1 MKRGKQFLTS
11 QYYELADV
19 HALNTYLKELP
30 KSNMPKEMIEEVSEL
45 IARYKS
51 YDKLEDYV
59 PNSAKYNE
67 ITEKNRLYEEALTK
81 LKELGYT
88 KEVIIDDTYANLS
101 NFTKHTITY
110 KTTKTCTDWY
120 WSEEAQDEIGE
131 NYEVEV
137 EVTQHFYT
145 KSYCEYSAVDP
156 MDYIRPY
163 TRKKGYGDSE
173 DLIANQ
179 LEQYEYV
186 CSELQAYKFC
196 VNQGFDINL
205 FKSVFDIQKLSY
217 YGTFHATSVKLDEKG
232 KEYESWDI
240 KKLIEEF
247 QVAKKKRYIKEDKY
261 VEYPY
266 TDYINFLENYL
277 GKTYFEEPKS

>member
-11 QYYELADV
+11 QYYKLADV

-30 KSNMPKEMIEEVSEL
+30 ESNMPKEMIEEVSEL
-45 IARYKS
+45 IARHKS

-59 PNSAKYNE
+59 PNSDKYNQ
-67 ITEKNRLYEEALTK
+67 IAEKNRLYEEAQTR

-88 KEVIIDDTYANLS
+88 KEAVIDDTYADLS

-110 KTTKTCTDWY
+110 KTTKTHTDWY

-131 NYEVEV
+131 DYQVEV
-137 EVTQHFYT
+137 EVIQHFYT
-145 KSYCEYSAVDP
+145 NSYCEYNAVNP

-163 TRKKGYGDSE
+163 TREKGYGDPE
-173 DLIANQ
+173 DLIAEQ
-179 LEQYEYV
+179 LRQYKYV
-186 CSELQAYKFC
+186 LSELQALEFC
-196 VNQGFDINL
+196 NDQGFSIEH
-205 FKSVFDIQKLSY
+205 FKSVFDIKKLSY
-217 YGTFHATSVKLDEKG
+217 YGTFRATSVKDDIG
-232 KEYESWDI
+232 KEYHTWDI
-240 KKLIEEF
+240 KKLIEEV
-247 QVAKKKRYIKEDKY
+247 QVAKKKKYIREDKY

-277 GKTYFEEPKS
+277 GKTHFEEPKS